1 MIETESY
8 ILAEEQR
15 GKWESLSPGIWRPC
29 SGVHLEDPRVL
40 AARTLFDWPRWLEAS
55 FLYDFIG
62 SRLFDEISRL
72 PEYYLTRTETSLLER
87 HAEEI
92 VRKSTASCLVELG
105 AGYSNK
111 TGHLLSQMTAAG
123 RRVTYVP
130 IDVSAAALEGSRDR
144 LRADFPKVRFEG
156 LNATYEKG
164 LEAID
169 RGRPKL
175 LAFLGSSIG
184 NFMRADLTRFLE
196 VLSLAVG
203 PSDVLLLGVDRIK
216 DESVIRRAYDDASGV
231 TRKFILNIFESL
243 NGSIGSDFE
252 ASNFEYAPVFNR
264 DWQQM
269 EMYVRARLDHETFLP
284 FPGQTIDWKEGER
297 LLVEV
302 SRKFDPDRL
311 AVQMAAYGLR
321 QGKHFSDPRAWF
333 SLLLLKSDS

>member
-1 MIETESY
+1 MVETESHV
-8 ILAEEQR
+8 LAENQR

-29 SGVHLEDPRVL
+29 SGVHLENPRLL
-40 AARTLFDWPRWLEAS
+40 AARTLFDWPRWLDAS
-55 FLYDFIG
+55 FLYDRNG
-62 SRLFDEISRL
+62 SRLFEEISRL

-87 HAEEI
+87 HAAES
-92 VRKSTASCLVELG
+92 VRQSTASCLVELG
-105 AGYSNK
+105 AGYSKK

-123 RRVTYVP
+123 DRVTYVP

-144 LRADFPKVRFEG
+144 LRIDFPDVRFAG

-169 RGRPKL
+169 PSRPKF

-216 DESVIRRAYDDASGV
+216 DEGVIRRAYDDPSGV
-231 TRKFILNIFESL
+231 TRKFILNVFDSL
-243 NGSIGSDFE
+243 NAAVGSDFKV
-252 ASNFEYAPVFNR
+252 SNFEYAPAFNR

-269 EMYVRARLDHETFLP
+269 EMYVRARFDHKAFLP
-284 FPGQTIDWKEGER
+284 FPGQEITWKKGER

-311 AVQMAAYGLR
+311 AVQLAAYGLR
-321 QGKHFSDPRAWF
+321 QCGHFSDPREWF
-333 SLLLLKSDS
+333 SLLLLKADS